1 MSIFTNKLSPQSRV
15 WVYPA
20 HRSFTAAEAEKVSER
35 IADFVKGWNSHKV
48 EVMGDGKLVHQRF
61 VILMADESYPE
72 GSGAVSGCSI
82 DSSVRLIKALEKEFD
97 IRFFDRSLVTYRD
110 GDEIKSCSIADF
122 ELFISSGVLSE
133 NTLVFNHLA
142 NTKNELLSAWEIP
155 YKDSWV
161 KKVPALTSSFQ
172 FSL

>member
-1 MSIFTNKLSPQSRV
+1 MSVFSNNLSPQSRV

-20 HRSFTAAEAEKVSER
+20 NRSFTTAEAEKVNQR
-35 IADFVKGWNSHKV
+35 IANFVKAWNSHKV
-48 EVMGDGKLVHQRF
+48 EVMGDGELVHQRF
-61 VILMADESYPE
+61 VILMADESHPD
-72 GSGAVSGCSI
+72 GSGTVSGCSI
-82 DSSVRLIKALEKEFD
+82 DSSVRLIKALENEFD

-110 GDEIKSCSIADF
+110 GDDIKSCSIVEF
-122 ELFISSGVLSE
+122 EQLISNGVLSE

-142 NTKNELLSAWEIP
+142 STKSELLSAWEIP